1 MRGILLCLL
10 LAASPLHAADLVLLG
25 GRIWTG
31 DPDRPEVT
39 AMAVRDGR
47 VLSTGDDADVLADA
61 AADAVRI
68 DLDGRRVVPGI
79 NDAHVHL
86 GAEPPATRLD
96 LPFPEPDAGIVLAA
110 LRAEPADGDGWITGE
125 IGGAAFADPRLD
137 RAALDALHPVRP
149 VRLASWSGHGTIL
162 NSAGQRALGIDPRVP
177 VPGGW
182 YGRDARGAFDGRLY
196 EYAQW
201 RARILQPPLPDEA
214 VIAALRGYSRQAAQF
229 GVTSLQAMAMMPTA
243 RFLSL
248 WVDSGAPQ
256 RLRLVRFPLPASL
269 EDPVD
274 GAGLPRES
282 PDAPR
287 VRVFGT
293 KWILDGTP
301 IEQGAALRRPYPGG
315 GRGRLNFG
323 RDEIEGLLREALAR
337 DDQVLLHVSGDATA
351 ETVLDAMAAVA
362 PAAEWR
368 QRRLRMEHGDGLA
381 ADLVPRAREFGVVV
395 VQNPSH
401 FTIPSPFMSSVPL
414 LSGLIEAGIPLG
426 LGSDGPPNPW
436 LNMQWAGELPAS
448 PGQALTREQ
457 VLRAYTAG
465 SAFAEFAEG
474 HKGRLAPG
482 WAADFAV
489 LSQDVLD
496 PAVPASALPETRS
509 LLTVIGGQVAWRDPA
524 FRAPGAGRP

>member
-10 LAASPLHAADLVLLG
+10 LATAPLHAADLVLLN

-31 DPDRPEVT
+31 DPDRPEVP

-47 VLSTGDDADVLADA
+47 VLATGSDADVLAGA
-61 AADAVRI
+61 AADAERI
-68 DLDGRRVVPGI
+68 DLGGRRVVPGI

-96 LPFPEPDAGIVLAA
+96 LPFPEPDAESVLAA
-110 LRAEPADGDGWITGE
+110 LRAQPVDGDGWITGL
-125 IGGAAFADPRLD
+125 IGGTAFADPRLD
-137 RAALDALHPVRP
+137 RAGLDAVHPTRP

-162 NSAGQRALGIDPRVP
+162 NSAGQRALGIDPGVP

-182 YGRDARGAFDGRLY
+182 YGRDARGGFDGRLY

-201 RARILQPPLPDEA
+201 RARILQPAMPDQA
-214 VIAALRGYSRQAAQF
+214 VIAALRGYSRQAAEF
-229 GVTSLQAMAMMPTA
+229 GITSFQAMAMMPAA

-248 WVDSGAPQ
+248 WIDSGAPQ

-269 EDPVD
+269 DDPVD
-274 GAGLPRES
+274 GADLPREV
-282 PDAPR
+282 PGAPR
-287 VRVFGT
+287 VRVSGT

-315 GRGRLNFG
+315 GHGRLNFS
-323 RDEIEGLLREALAR
+323 RAEIESLLREAMAR
-337 DDQVLLHVSGDATA
+337 DDQILLHVAGDATA
-351 ETVLDAMAAVA
+351 EAVLDAMAAVA
-362 PAAEWR
+362 PASEWR

-401 FTIPSPFMSSVPL
+401 FTIASPFMSTVPL
-414 LSGLIEAGIPLG
+414 LSGLLEAGIPLA
-426 LGSDGPPNPW
+426 LGSDGPQNPW
-436 LNMQWAGELPAS
+436 LNMQWAEELPAS

-465 SAFAEFAEG
+465 SAFAEFTERE
-474 HKGRLAPG
+474 KGRLAPG
-482 WAADFAV
+482 WVADFAV

-496 PAVPASALPETRS
+496 PALPPSALPETRS
-509 LLTVIGGQVAWRDPA
+509 LLTVIGGEVAWRDPA
-524 FRAPGAGRP
+524 F